1 MVRVFVVTI
10 LFIIPSSV
18 GAVSTRSTQPIGESG
33 LLTIDNIHEHTFFW
47 TVMAA
52 SVVGWVLGM
61 TKGFSTSSDWLEKYW
76 ASPPIYAVLL
86 LDALI
91 FVVVGAYVGT
101 GIYNPATFVAALAA
115 GITWPIGL
123 GALTTKVG
131 T

>member
-1 MVRVFVVTI
+1 MLKLIIAAATLFFVAWPAHAQGNDGPT
-10 LFIIPSSV
+10 
-18 GAVSTRSTQPIGESG
+18 
-33 LLTIDNIHEHTFFW
+33 LTIGTISSHSFFW

-61 TKGFSTSSDWLEKYW
+61 TKGFSTSSDWLRKYW
-76 ASPPIYAVLL
+76 PSPPTLVVLL

-91 FVVVGAYVGT
+91 FVVVGAYIGT

-115 GITWPIGL
+115 GITWPVGL

-131 T
+131 A